1 MAWSSRG
8 EKIVTLLS
16 NDSLDVY
23 PDNKIGRFRSQLD
36 LLLDPDTKWEAALH
50 SCSYVRS
57 WNNFSSRD
65 LYYMVYWCRET
76 NERSQ
81 LVIPPGHYDQESFV
95 RRCVPPPTGDGREHK
110 EVVIRWDPNVYKFVV
125 QFDRR
130 FAAAEE
136 DNELVPD
143 DDDDDDDEGTEGEEK
158 PSSGQGRRL
167 KAGRGLYDVV
177 LMSPAFAQK
186 LGFGNGKEGVSLYWN
201 NGQSSQRY
209 WSSLPVQF
217 DAIDSFLLQTSFVHS
232 THHIGRGMYPVLA
245 VVPAAGEWG
254 VRQTYTPQQRLYF
267 DVNLG
272 QVDFPETLLTTLSGD
287 IVPFSFGVSA
297 VTLVVREKNPDNA
310 T

>member
-1 MAWSSRG
+1 MARSSSRG

-57 WNNFSSRD
+57 WNNFSSQD
-65 LYYMVYWCRET
+65 LYYAVYWCRET

-95 RRCVPPPTGDGREHK
+95 RRCVPPPAGDGREHK

-125 QFDRR
+125 QFDLKDSQEEE
-130 FAAAEE
+130 EE
-136 DNELVPD
+136 DNELVPAAAAA
-143 DDDDDDDEGTEGEEK
+143 GEGERPK
-158 PSSGQGRRL
+158 PRPGV
-167 KAGRGLYDVV
+167 KAGRGLYDAL

-186 LGFGNGKEGVSLYWN
+186 IGFGNGEEGASVFWN
-201 NGQSSQRY
+201 NGRSSQRY
-209 WSSLPVQF
+209 ESTLPVQF

-272 QVDFPETLLTTLSGD
+272 QADYPETLLTTLSGD